1 MMNITEYEY
10 LWTTEKE
17 NWVLV
22 NSSYGYGI
30 INKVSQSMLMVSDN
44 ELEKALIERML
55 AEGCKTYDNIK
66 DAYADA

>member
-1 MMNITEYEY
+1 MNITEYEY

-30 INKVSQSMLMVSDN
+30 INKATQSMLMVSDDN
-44 ELEKALIERML
+44 LEKALTERMI
-55 AEGCKTYDNIK
+55 AKGCKIYGNIK
-66 DAYADA
+66 EAYADT